1 MLRAVTLNVIM
12 LRVVML
18 TVVMLSVIML
28 NVVMLNVVMLS
39 VMVPTK
45 LLINFLRSQLGLG
58 CVTIR
63 VIRSFHI
70 CLLMLRSPYTD
81 PEITERPV
89 VQGTLTEGEDSSI
102 QLTSSLR

>member
-12 LRVVML
+12 LRVV
-18 TVVMLSVIML
+18 ML

-45 LLINFLRSQLGLG
+45 LLTNFLRSQFGLG

-63 VIRSFHI
+63 VIRPFYI
-70 CLLMLRSPYTD
+70 CLLKLRSPDTD

-89 VQGTLTEGEDSSI
+89 VQGTLTEGEDSV
-102 QLTSSLR
+102 QLTTSLR